1 MDGWGV
7 SGVEES
13 KPRRYLFY
21 LGCLIPHRVM
31 SYEVSA
37 RKVAERL
44 NIELVEMPEFCCCGL
59 PVDHVNHKLML
70 LLAAQNLCTA
80 EQLELPIMTL
90 CSGCYGVLN
99 KVNRM
104 LKEDKD
110 LREEMNVHLKKL
122 GMSFKGTTDVKHL
135 IQVLAEDIGLD
146 VLRGLIRRPLKG
158 WVVAEHYGCHVLR
171 PSKYNDFDD
180 PEDPKM
186 LKRLIEV
193 TGARCVDYVDETEC
207 CGFPV
212 AGIDEG
218 VVLQL
223 VRDKLSHV
231 REAGAQAL
239 VTICPSCFL
248 AYDINQSRIKRI
260 MGEDYDIPIIH
271 YSELLALALG
281 VNPKSLLLNEHRVK
295 LDALIEN
302 L

>member
-44 NIELVEMPEFCCCGL
+44 NIELVEMPEFSCCGL
-59 PVDHVNHKLML
+59 PADQVNHKLMIL
-70 LLAAQNLCTA
+70 LSAQNLCTA
-80 EQLELPIMTL
+80 ESLGLPIMML
-90 CSGCYGVLN
+90 CPGCYSTLN

-104 LKEDKD
+104 LKGDKS
-110 LREEMNVHLKKL
+110 LREEVNGYLKEL
-122 GMSFKGTTDVKHL
+122 GMNFKGTTDVKHF
-135 IQVLAEDIGLD
+135 IQVLAENIGLD
-146 VLRGLIRRPLKG
+146 ALRRHIRRPLKE

-180 PEDPKM
+180 PEDPKV
-186 LKRLIEV
+186 LKSLIEV
-193 TGARCVDYVDETEC
+193 TGAKCVDYVDETEC

-212 AGIDEG
+212 AGIDENI
-218 VVLQL
+218 VLQL
-223 VRDKLSHV
+223 VRDKLNHV

-248 AYDINQSRIKRI
+248 AYDVNQSRIRRL
-260 MGEDYDIPIIH
+260 MGEDYDIPVIH

-281 VNPKSLLLNEHRVK
+281 VDPKELLLNEHRVK
-295 LDALIEN
+295 LDGLLEM